1 MTFFGPDSLIKSLNY
16 CSVVENK
23 IVIIFNRNKRDAE
36 CGKHINSHNTVLFSP
51 LFANSVKLYP
61 SPQRPSREINLK
73 AFLLDLDLNINK
85 YNVAIVMSPPY
96 QKLFLDVA
104 NNRPI

>member
-1 MTFFGPDSLIKSLNY
+1 MQNVANISTATILSFF
-16 CSVVENK
+16 
-23 IVIIFNRNKRDAE
+23 
-36 CGKHINSHNTVLFSP
+36 FSP
-51 LFANSVKLYP
+51 LFANRVELYP
-61 SPQRPSREINLK
+61 SPQRPSREIYLK

-96 QKLFLDVA
+96 QKLFLDFA